1 MTSPVVPAVNG
12 PPAVEGRRGAPTV
25 ALALLGL
32 GVASVGAAVAL
43 IAGKKLSKPVPKGQ
57 AAKKKIATYT
67 STSRSGAGFAS
78 SGAPR
83 RPSTTTRTASSPS
96 AASPKTSPVGA
107 TVSVAPAYAGSTR
120 VTTGSSTNT
129 RTASPRAAPAAA
141 TTAAAAAGAANVP
154 AAAHTAP
161 EPKPQAA
168 EPTALLTAPAVQP
181 VKPVIAQALTL
192 GLLPASAPAPA
203 PAQAPN
209 PLAAPA
215 PTVVGSSSP
224 GPAAP
229 AVPASANS
237 RSSPTRT
244 PHAAAAITSH
254 GSGTAASRAPD
265 PTTTA
270 IAQATTAGPGA
281 AAAEHQPT
289 AVTQPPPQTATA
301 AAPIEETAAA
311 PSEELAAQQQ
321 QPKQDHQ
328 AAPVS
333 ALTVAPPLESPGGAV
348 SAAPQAAEATGAITA
363 AIHLSV
369 ANEASE
375 FSAQSTAGSD
385 QQQPAYEVAV
395 DGALQ
400 PQEEV
405 EEEEAPSPPAAVAD
419 GAAVSA
425 EAAADAVGV
434 ALADQAAGGED
445 LVRTALAVEEGEGPE
460 GGPTGPGQDAA
471 EVEAAEGTEPQ
482 SEAEA
487 EAEQLLLAATT
498 AWNVQGNRQQ
508 GVKLARRALDA
519 LQAGPHRAKY
529 RSEVASSLADML
541 YALNRWDEALA
552 AVGEAMEAAR
562 TAREWALAVK
572 LSNNMGAVYK
582 KLGRVS
588 DAEELHRSCYCMAVD
603 ELGAAHP
610 LALLARS
617 NLTEALMLRKPV
629 EAGQEAAAEPE
640 TEEDRAARDEA
651 RQLLRGALAE
661 LELEAAS
668 QEAALAA
675 PSPDP
680 DDEATSGSG
689 GKADENK
696 PSAAALLRRTKTAIV
711 RTHIE
716 LGRLEMVAG
725 EDPAAAE
732 GAYRSALAL
741 CNQLYGQDSRE
752 SAGPAFSLANCLK
765 AIGKKDEAKVLY
777 ERLYELTTQRNGQ
790 GEETAVH
797 LARSL
802 ADLAEEAGD
811 WAAVDA
817 YASAALNSMTLLI
830 GTRAHP
836 VLESFYQAACRAKTQ
851 NGDAVGAEALRRQFL
866 TAMLRLNQQHAR
878 QQGGAGGRGGA
889 QGAAQAAA
897 GAGAAGATKKSGA
910 GKKGRK

>member
-1 MTSPVVPAVNG
+1 MDPPAVPAVNG
-12 PPAVEGRRGAPTV
+12 TPAHARRRGAPTM
-25 ALALLGL
+25 ALTLLGL
-32 GVASVGAAVAL
+32 GIASVGAAVAL
-43 IAGKKLSKPVPKGQ
+43 IGAKKSSKSAPKGQ
-57 AAKKKIATYT
+57 AAKKKIVTYT
-67 STSRSGAGFAS
+67 SSSRSGAGSAS
-78 SGAPR
+78 TGTPR
-83 RPSTTTRTASSPS
+83 RPPTTTRTASSPS

-107 TVSVAPAYAGSTR
+107 TVSLAPAFSGSAR
-120 VTTGSSTNT
+120 VITGSSTSA

-181 VKPVIAQALTL
+181 VESAIAQDPTL
-192 GLLPASAPAPA
+192 GLLPAPA

-215 PTVVGSSSP
+215 PAVVGSSSR

-244 PHAAAAITSH
+244 PHAAAAIASH
-254 GSGTAASRAPD
+254 GSGTAGSRAPD

-270 IAQATTAGPGA
+270 IARATTAGPGA

-289 AVTQPPPQTATA
+289 AVTQPPPQAATA

-321 QPKQDHQ
+321 HPKQDRQ

-348 SAAPQAAEATGAITA
+348 SAAPQTAEATGAITA

-369 ANEASE
+369 ASEASE

-405 EEEEAPSPPAAVAD
+405 EEEEAPSPQAAVAD

-434 ALADQAAGGED
+434 ALADQAAGGDD
-445 LVRTALAVEEGEGPE
+445 LVRTALAIEAGEGPA

-765 AIGKKDEAKVLY
+765 AIGKKGEAKVLY